1 MKYNEKNFFVSD
13 IPPEELKK
21 LEVQWQEIERQSA
34 IVLKKRLD
42 AAANLKAAFEKDLL
56 TFAIEHKT
64 GRVYS
69 VQYDDEHRSDNSIR
83 LDHYWRHFDFEHRAE
98 AFSCLRSMTYC
109 GFNAKVVIY
118 RLNKAVEKIKEEAE
132 GRPLYEFLFR
142 PHSVNFE
149 LYMKYIEV
157 MEEA

>member
-1 MKYNEKNFFVSD
+1 MHD
-13 IPPEELKK
+13 
-21 LEVQWQEIERQSA
+21 SA
-34 IVLKKRLD
+34 LRF
-42 AAANLKAAFEKDLL
+42 AAAFEKELL

-83 LDHYWRHFDFEHRAE
+83 LDHYWRNFDFEHRAE
-98 AFSCLRSMTYC
+98 AYSCLRSMTYC

-132 GRPLYEFLFR
+132 GRPLFLFI

-149 LYMKYIEV
+149 LFMKYVEV
-157 MEEA
+157 MEGA

>member
-1 MKYNEKNFFVSD
+1 MKNFIVAK

-21 LEVQWQEIERQSA
+21 LEVQFQEIKRQSA
-34 IVLKKRLD
+34 MAHKKIHDSALRFAD
-42 AAANLKAAFEKDLL
+42 AFEKDLL

-83 LDHYWRHFDFEHRAE
+83 MDHYWRNFDFEHRAE
-98 AFSCLRSMTYC
+98 AYSCQRSMRYC

-118 RLNKAVEKIKEEAE
+118 RLNKVVERIKEEAE
-132 GRPLYEFLFR
+132 GRPLYECLFR
-142 PHSVNFE
+142 PNRANFE
-149 LYMKYIEV
+149 LYMKYVEV
-157 MEEA
+157 MEGA

>member
-1 MKYNEKNFFVSD
+1 MTGFIVAK
-13 IPPEELKK
+13 IPPEKLKK

-34 IVLKKRLD
+34 IAQKKMHDSYLRL
-42 AAANLKAAFEKDLL
+42 AGAFEKDLL

-98 AFSCLRSMTYC
+98 AFACQRSMKYC
-109 GFNAKVVIY
+109 GFNARVVIY
-118 RLNKAVEKIKEEAE
+118 RLNKAVEEFKKLYMKDD
-132 GRPLYEFLFR
+132 PLFERIYPPRNE
-142 PHSVNFE
+142 NFK

>member
-1 MKYNEKNFFVSD
+1 MTDIIVAK

-21 LEVQWQEIERQSA
+21 LEVQWQELERQTA
-34 IVLKKRLD
+34 IVRKKRHD
-42 AAANLKAAFEKDLL
+42 AALRLAGEFEKDLL

-132 GRPLYEFLFR
+132 GRPLFLFI

-149 LYMKYIEV
+149 LFMKYIEV

>member
-1 MKYNEKNFFVSD
+1 MTGFILAK

-34 IVLKKRLD
+34 IAQKKIHDSALRLAD
-42 AAANLKAAFEKDLL
+42 AFEKDLL

-98 AFSCLRSMTYC
+98 AFSCLRSMKYC

-132 GRPLYEFLFR
+132 GRPLFLFIQQ
-142 PHSVNFE
+142 SVNFE